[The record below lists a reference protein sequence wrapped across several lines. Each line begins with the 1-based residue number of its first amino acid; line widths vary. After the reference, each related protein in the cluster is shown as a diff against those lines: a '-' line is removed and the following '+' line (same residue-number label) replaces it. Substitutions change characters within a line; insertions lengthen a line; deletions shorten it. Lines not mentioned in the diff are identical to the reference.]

1 MPLLGFGDF
10 LHDGI
15 SLPQQAPHVP
25 AKHKDLRQAPK
36 DRQWRGEAKYVPHLR
51 HIGRQRPENM
61 IVLHRLEG
69 PLNHGVLKVHW
80 SIHRSDLACQTL
92 PDTKVL
98 RAPRHTLPEVDQAGD
113 AAALSN
119 RRLAPM
125 NISGEVRLD
134 AAGQVEAALDRRT
147 D

>member
-1 MPLLGFGDF
+1 
-10 LHDGI
+10 
-15 SLPQQAPHVP
+15 
-25 AKHKDLRQAPK
+25 
-36 DRQWRGEAKYVPHLR
+36 
-51 HIGRQRPENM
+51 
-61 IVLHRLEG
+61 
-69 PLNHGVLKVHW
+69 LKVHW
-80 SIHRSDLACQTL
+80 SIHRSDLARQT
-92 PDTKVL
+92 PPETKLL
-98 RAPRHTLPEVDQAGD
+98 RAPGHTLPEVDQAGD